1 MKNLYKY
8 YVLFLNFSDEN
19 GDVVYT
25 PKCVYSYAFYSY
37 EKTCKGSYQ
46 HEKIRSHV
54 EELEEKYR
62 KQIFAAIVP
71 TETVIADGRITKR
84 KSMKEAYYGMPSY
97 AQEMTEKYCT
107 QIMKKNRKEYEEKNF
122 N

>member
-8 YVLFLNFSDEN
+8 YVLFLSFSDES
-19 GDVVYT
+19 GDTADT
-25 PKCVYSYAFYSY
+25 PQCVYSYAFYSY

-46 HEKIRSHV
+46 HEKIRFHI

-71 TETVIADGRITKR
+71 TKTVIVNGKNNKK
-84 KSMKEAYYGMPSY
+84 KSIEEAYDGMPSY
-97 AQEMTEKYCT
+97 AQAMTEKYYT
-107 QIMKKNRKEYEEKNF
+107 PIMEKIRKEYEEKEF
-122 N
+122 